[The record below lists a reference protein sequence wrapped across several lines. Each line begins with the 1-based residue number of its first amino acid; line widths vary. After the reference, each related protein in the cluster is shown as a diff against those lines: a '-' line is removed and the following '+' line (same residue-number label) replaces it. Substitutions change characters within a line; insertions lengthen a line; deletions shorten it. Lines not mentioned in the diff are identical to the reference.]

1 MFAITRF
8 HQFMILY
15 RVRYAAALARA
26 LNVSPAAALAL
37 DMALDAGRM
46 PLRTLHDLLGC
57 SRAQAMAAAFDLERQ
72 GLVRPIDDTRD
83 AHGEY
88 FVAPIDERCEAAR
101 LYRARLEALVD
112 ERGLY
117 EGGSR
122 WRRCW
127 RRSKIFSPG
136 RWRRSTTARSRWARR
151 EGSPCL
157 PGRLTSICGSCN

>member
-117 EGGSR
+117 EGGQSVEAMLA
-122 WRRCW
+122 
-127 RRSKIFSPG
+127 SLEDIFTRALAEIDDS
-136 RWRRSTTARSRWARR
+136 AVAV
-151 EGSPCL
+151 GSP
-157 PGRLTSICGSCN
+157 